1 MIISILNEK
10 GGVGKTTTAIN
21 LGKALSLLNKKVLL
35 VDNDPQSH
43 LTAGLGISNPE
54 KTIYNCYKN
63 DEPLPIH
70 QIAENFYTVPCEPN
84 LRSIELE
91 VESDVER
98 NYKMKLMLEPV
109 KKDFDF
115 IIIDCPPTT
124 GVYAQNAIIASDTYM
139 VVTQTAAWSVN
150 GVDIA
155 ISLIEYKI
163 KRILNPNIELLG
175 ILVTK
180 VRKRTVVGE
189 YGLKR
194 LEEDYGERLFKT
206 KISHTIKFE
215 ESEDFGEDI
224 FTHAPDSKAAEEYSL
239 LAKEILEKNVKNKR

>member
-10 GGVGKTTTAIN
+10 GGVGKTTTTIN
-21 LGKALSLLNKKVLL
+21 LGKALALMGKKVLL

-43 LTAGLGISNPE
+43 LTAGLGIVDPKE
-54 KTIYNCYKN
+54 TIYNSYKE
-63 DEPLPIH
+63 DTPIPIRR
-70 QIAENFYTVPCEPN
+70 IAENFFLAPCEPN
-84 LRSIELE
+84 LRSIELQ
-91 VESDVER
+91 VESDVEK

-109 KKDFDF
+109 LDEFDF
-115 IIIDCPPTT
+115 ILIDCPPTT
-124 GVYAQNAIIASDTYM
+124 GVYAQNAIIASDFYM

-163 KRILNPNIELLG
+163 KRILNPNITLLG

-189 YGLKR
+189 FGLKR
-194 LEEDYGERLFKT
+194 LENDYGDKLFKN

-224 FTHAPDSKAAEEYSL
+224 FTHAPDSKAAKEYKS
-239 LAKEILEKNVKNKR
+239 LAKEVLERCQA

>member
-10 GGVGKTTTAIN
+10 GGVGKTTTTIN
-21 LGKALSLLNKKVLL
+21 LGKALSLMGKKVLL

-43 LTAGLGISNPE
+43 LTAGLGITDPKETVYSS
-54 KTIYNCYKN
+54 YK
-63 DEPLPIH
+63 DDAPMPIKRM
-70 QIAENFYTVPCEPN
+70 ADNFFVAPCEPN
-84 LRSIELE
+84 LRSIELQ

-109 KKDFDF
+109 LSEFDF
-115 IIIDCPPTT
+115 ILIDCPPTT
-124 GVYAQNAIIASDTYM
+124 GVYAQNAIIASDFYM

-163 KRILNPNIELLG
+163 KRILNPKIALLG

-189 YGLKR
+189 FGLKR
-194 LEEDYGERLFKT
+194 LENDYGEKLFKN

-224 FTHAPDSKAAEEYSL
+224 FTHAPDSKAAKEYRL
-239 LAKEILEKNVKNKR
+239 LAKEVLERCQA

>member
-10 GGVGKTTTAIN
+10 GGVGKTTTTIN
-21 LGKALSLLNKKVLL
+21 LGKALTLMGKKVLL

-43 LTAGLGISNPE
+43 LTAGLGITDPE
-54 KTIYNCYKN
+54 ETIFDAYK
-63 DEPLPIH
+63 DDKPIPIRK
-70 QIAENFYTVPCEPN
+70 IADNFFVAPCEPN
-84 LRSIELE
+84 LRSIELQ

-98 NYKMKLMLEPV
+98 NYKMKLMLAPMQDE
-109 KKDFDF
+109 FDF
-115 IIIDCPPTT
+115 ILIDCPPTT
-124 GVYAQNAIIASDTYM
+124 GVYAQNAIIASDFYL
-139 VVTQTAAWSVN
+139 VVTQTSAWSVN

-163 KRILNPNIELLG
+163 KRILNPNIDLLG

-194 LEEDYGERLFKT
+194 LENDYSDKLFDT

-224 FTHAPDSKAAEEYSL
+224 FTHAPDSKAAKEYQS
-239 LAKEILEKNVKNKR
+239 LAKEVMERCLA

>member
-10 GGVGKTTTAIN
+10 GGVGKTTTTIN
-21 LGKALSLLNKKVLL
+21 LGKALSLMGKKVLL

-43 LTAGLGISNPE
+43 LTAGLGMVDP
-54 KTIYNCYKN
+54 KPTIYNAYK
-63 DEPLPIH
+63 DDVPIP
-70 QIAENFYTVPCEPN
+70 INKISDNFFLAPCEPN
-84 LRSIELE
+84 LRSIELQ

-109 KKDFDF
+109 QHEFDY
-115 IIIDCPPTT
+115 ILIDCPPTT
-124 GVYAQNAIIASDTYM
+124 GVYAQNAIIASDFYL

-163 KRILNPNIELLG
+163 KRILNPNIALLG

-194 LEEDYGERLFKT
+194 LENDYGDRLFT
-206 KISHTIKFE
+206 NKISHTIKFE

-224 FTHAPDSKAAEEYSL
+224 FTHAPDSKAAKEYRS
-239 LAKEILEKNVKNKR
+239 LAKEVLERCQA